1 MMIPVI
7 LVLLSF
13 GAILFIAAIG
23 VVIFFHFKRFT
34 PPKDLLAKRVLNIF
48 EVGSLFLILLN
59 IVLLALNLLKK

>member
-1 MMIPVI
+1 MIPVI

-13 GAILFIAAIG
+13 GAILFMAAIG
-23 VVIFFHFKRFT
+23 VVIFFHFQRFT
-34 PPKDLLAKRVLNIF
+34 PPQDPLAKWILNIF

>member
-1 MMIPVI
+1 MIPVI

-13 GAILFIAAIG
+13 GAILFMAAIG

-34 PPKDLLAKRVLNIF
+34 LPGDPLAKRVLNIL

-59 IVLLALNLLKK
+59 IILLALNLLKK